1 MTRRPRKRTAAAL
14 LFAVHAAFLLAFPAA
29 VAAAND
35 GGALRDYMEARGVF
49 WSQLYDGGGETLYC
63 GMTFTRGRGAR
74 KLNIEHVFP
83 MSWVTRALK
92 CGRRNECRKR
102 SARFNRIEAD
112 LHNLY
117 PARADI
123 NQERSSMA
131 FGIVRGEKRRYGQCD
146 FEVNRRK
153 RRAEPRP
160 AARGKIAR
168 AMFYM
173 ADRYRLTI
181 FPRQR
186 RLLRQWNRAHPPGAD
201 EKRRNDV
208 IQRLQGRRN
217 PYIDNPSLAD
227 APNR

>member
-1 MTRRPRKRTAAAL
+1 MP
-14 LFAVHAAFLLAFPAA
+14 FAVHAAAVLLAF
-29 VAAAND
+29 AAAAAADN
-35 GGALRDYMEARGVF
+35 GGAIHDYMEARSVF
-49 WSQLYDGGGETLYC
+49 WAQLYDGDGETLYC
-63 GMTFTRGRGAR
+63 AMPFTRGRGAR

-83 MSWVTRALK
+83 MSWVARTLR
-92 CGRRNECRKR
+92 CGRRKECRN
-102 SARFNRIEAD
+102 SSTRFNRIEAD

-131 FGIVRGEKRRYGQCD
+131 FGIVRGERRRFGQCD

-173 ADRYRLTI
+173 ADRYDLNI

-186 RLLRQWNRAHPPGAD
+186 RLLRQWNRAHPPGAE
-201 EKRRNDV
+201 EKHRNNV

-227 APNR
+227 APAR

>member
-1 MTRRPRKRTAAAL
+1 M
-14 LFAVHAAFLLAFPAA
+14 LFVVHAALLLAFPAA
-29 VAAAND
+29 VAAAD
-35 GGALRDYMEARGVF
+35 GGAIRDYMEARGVF

-63 GMTFTRGRGAR
+63 GAPFKRGRGRGAR

-83 MSWVTRALK
+83 MSWVTRALQ

-102 SARFNRIEAD
+102 SAQFNRIEAD

-131 FGIVRGEKRRYGQCD
+131 FGIVRGERRRYGQCD
-146 FEVNRRK
+146 FEVNHRK

-173 ADRYRLTI
+173 ADRYRLKL

-186 RLLRQWNRAHPPGAD
+186 RLLQQWNRAHPPGAE

-208 IQRLQGRRN
+208 IQRLQGQRN

-227 APNR
+227 AHNH

>member
-1 MTRRPRKRTAAAL
+1 M
-14 LFAVHAAFLLAFPAA
+14 LFAVHAALLLAVPAA
-29 VAAAND
+29 VVAADN
-35 GGALRDYMEARGVF
+35 GGAILDYMTARGVF
-49 WSQLYDGGGETLYC
+49 WSQLYDGKGETLYC
-63 GMTFTRGRGAR
+63 AMPFTRGRGAR

-83 MSWVTRALK
+83 MSWVTHALK
-92 CGRRNECRKR
+92 CGKRNECRKN
-102 SARFNRIEAD
+102 SAQFNRIEAD

-131 FGIVRGEKRRYGQCD
+131 FGIVRGERRRHGQCD
-146 FEVNRRK
+146 FEVNQRK

-173 ADRYRLTI
+173 ADRYRLKL

-186 RLLRQWNRAHPPGAD
+186 RLLQQWNRAHPPDAE

-217 PYIDNPSLAD
+217 PYIDNPSLAESS
-227 APNR
+227 PLR